1 MPHLNTVLHGQV
13 WIPLRKGLQLYRRS
27 SNNITVLCKKA
38 LQSMKLV
45 YWKYVYLTK
54 VFKLPVDLLRD
65 KQTTA
70 LFAVSHC
77 PGVSSA
83 AFNPGADFNSGKFL
97 LPLICFV
104 QSQSSCIHIRLSML
118 CNLHIFI
125 TTLTYISV
133 ASVSILV
140 VPPPIF
146 FFII

>member
-1 MPHLNTVLHGQV
+1 M
-13 WIPLRKGLQLYRRS
+13 
-27 SNNITVLCKKA
+27 
-38 LQSMKLV
+38 
-45 YWKYVYLTK
+45 YLTK

-104 QSQSSCIHIRLSML
+104 QSQSSCINIGLSML

-146 FFII
+146 FFYHLSSYVTTHKSPYSEKDHCAFAFHLPTLRLCNAY